1 MDKKKSQKIVAITV
15 TFNTSQYVIRAI
27 DAIEKQTRKVDNI
40 VIVDN
45 CSNAEEKNRIE
56 NYVCK
61 YSNIKLISLNENTGG
76 AGGFSRGME
85 YAQNSLH
92 PDWFWLM
99 DDDACP
105 EENCLEELLKGAG
118 TEEDVGCL
126 IPLIKGMDKGQYQLY
141 HYKRES
147 RFLVRDIPAVGALE
161 EIPSKVL
168 VESSSF
174 VGPLIAGA
182 AVQALG
188 IVDGSLFIYGDDL
201 EYIYRI
207 SRGFKVYLIR
217 SAVIHHRDI
226 LTDGMIVSPLAWWK
240 DYYQYRNR
248 LFFITKYAQSG
259 MERQIGKMI
268 FGLMLLKRMLFALL
282 QKEYAGYRA
291 KRIRLL
297 WKAWQD
303 GNHNKRGRT
312 IDPVEYCAG
321 IKGTG
326 GKKVG

>member
-1 MDKKKSQKIVAITV
+1 MDKKKSQKIAAITV

-27 DAIEKQTRKVDNI
+27 EAIEKQTRKVDNI
-40 VIVDN
+40 VVVDN
-45 CSNAEEKNRIE
+45 CSSEAERSRIE
-56 NYVCK
+56 NYICK
-61 YSNIKLISLNENTGG
+61 YPNIELIRLDENTGG

-85 YAQNSLH
+85 YARNSLH

-118 TEEDVGCL
+118 AEEDVGCL
-126 IPLIKGMDKGQYQLY
+126 IPLIRGMDRGQYQMY

-147 RFLVRDIPAVGALE
+147 RFLVRDIPAVGALKD
-161 EIPSKVL
+161 IPPRVS

-174 VGPLIAGA
+174 VGPLIAGT
-182 AVQALG
+182 AVEKLG

-207 SRGFKVYLIR
+207 SRRFKVYLIR
-217 SAVIHHRDI
+217 DAVINHRDI
-226 LTDGMIVSPLAWWK
+226 LTDGTIVSPLAWWK

-248 LFFITKYAQSG
+248 LFFITKYAGSG
-259 MERQIGKMI
+259 RERLIGKAI
-268 FGLMLLKRMLFALL
+268 FGLMLVKRMLFALI
-282 QKEYAGYRA
+282 QKEYAGYRK

-297 WKAWQD
+297 WMAWQD

-326 GKKVG
+326 GDNG